1 MLAVLS
7 HCSYC
12 VVIVVAVVIRG
23 GGCTYFL
30 LIIVTVAV
38 IGAEVA
44 CGLSFVPP
52 RAHDFFDTRW
62 ASVRKVGEGGEG
74 GETKVGRMDQATEV
88 SSREL
93 MMGHN

>member
-1 MLAVLS
+1 M
-7 HCSYC
+7 
-12 VVIVVAVVIRG
+12 VAVG
-23 GGCTYFL
+23 GNAYFFL

-38 IGAEVA
+38 IGAGVA

-52 RAHDFFDTRW
+52 SAHDFFDTRW
-62 ASVRKVGEGGEG
+62 ASVREAGEGRE
-74 GETKVGRMDQATEV
+74 ERTKVGRMDQATEV